1 MWVRVVM
8 DHHCYIA
15 SCLYTCS
22 SASRRYNIH
31 HPSSSL
37 QQFFVQTILCFKDII
52 LLLGQI
58 QTYVTM
64 RIIPN
69 FFILYVWIFSSWR
82 VWECSSLADC
92 LQSEMWTQPSWR
104 QKLENWYQKLQQRQ
118 NNSRS
123 PAKEYWYLDT
133 LLHTIFQF
141 EDCLSISR
149 GIVDSLCS
157 VDHPTLVSNCCL
169 TSDKTDNSQV
179 RRATNETTNH
189 LSTFN
194 TLLLT
199 HCLRTQELTEAAPRQ
214 HSSRHSPQL

>member
-69 FFILYVWIFSSWR
+69 FFILYVWIFSSLESLR
-82 VWECSSLADC
+82 V
-92 LQSEMWTQPSWR
+92 LQSCWLSSIRNVNTTQLTT
-104 QKLENWYQKLQQRQ
+104 KTGEL
-118 NNSRS
+118 
-123 PAKEYWYLDT
+123 
-133 LLHTIFQF
+133 
-141 EDCLSISR
+141 IS
-149 GIVDSLCS
+149 
-157 VDHPTLVSNCCL
+157 
-169 TSDKTDNSQV
+169 
-179 RRATNETTNH
+179 
-189 LSTFN
+189 
-194 TLLLT
+194 
-199 HCLRTQELTEAAPRQ
+199 EAAATTKQ
-214 HSSRHSPQL
+214 LEKSSQGILILGYTFTHNFPIWRLPIYFQRNCWFAVFSRPSDTRL